1 MKIGDAKAA
10 YSSQLQTLWSQK
22 RALTEA
28 LKEQEKSGVPSFD
41 RVELSKELKKVDAEY
56 KKAQNTMEGII
67 AAETA
72 IHNSEVSRQQTKAM
86 EKSAKTMAKM
96 MEIYRRIS
104 SGGRVPPEDENALM
118 LYSKELY
125 MAAKMAAMM
134 KKDKDGKKYDTVLD
148 EEDSSDGG
156 ENVDAA
162 EAAANAEINIAAPE
176 TAGNASGSDAGL

>member
-1 MKIGDAKAA
+1 MKISEAKAA
-10 YSSQLQTLWSQK
+10 YSSRMQTLWSQK
-22 RALTEA
+22 RSLTEA
-28 LKEQEKSGVPSFD
+28 LKEQEKSGMPSFD
-41 RVELSKELKKVDAEY
+41 RVELSKELKKVEAEY
-56 KKAQNTMEGII
+56 KETQKVMEGIM
-67 AAETA
+67 ATESA
-72 IHNSEVSRQQTKAM
+72 IHNSEVSRQQAQAM

-96 MEIYRRIS
+96 MEIYRRIA

-134 KKDKDGKKYDTVLD
+134 KEKDNKKYDSVLD
-148 EEDSSDGG
+148 EEDKADGG

-176 TAGNASGSDAGL
+176 TGGGDGGAAMSF